1 VSDNEMKALIVAVH
15 SAVREH
21 YERTK
26 PWGVDFVKFMIDFN
40 EHGRIVEISYTP
52 PIPEEYAAL
61 VDRVREVS
69 QPHGKKFRGKVA
81 NVVVGFKNPSRN

>member
-1 VSDNEMKALIVAVH
+1 MKALIVAVH

-52 PIPEEYAAL
+52 PIPEEYEAAL
-61 VDRVREVS
+61 VDRVRPATRQRVQRQGCKCGCRIQES
-69 QPHGKKFRGKVA
+69 
-81 NVVVGFKNPSRN
+81 